1 MKKLR
6 QAFGGEVQGARLCL
20 RLAVVVTFTAVGF
33 NSGKCE
39 AADSPAGT
47 SAGKTVKTTGAAKT
61 SASKTSVKF
70 PTKAGHSKVAS
81 GHAVTTEEKK
91 RAAASLMSP
100 MKASLDEG
108 MKPRT
113 APPVETNKMRSKRFL
128 KEGARL
134 HRIGEYAD
142 AERLFKQAVAMDPR
156 NPDAFFNLGALA
168 EGRGDLV
175 DALTQYRAGLA
186 LMPQD
191 KSLKEAVDS
200 MESRLASG
208 QGSVNA
214 QINSGGYTASSFDGS
229 ADSGRTDIGR
239 WSSNFRHP
247 PTMFS
252 NPNPTAEFS
261 ETPLLGV
268 NAPEPPQVSQFSDPP
283 PILPA
288 TSNGPFQLSSTQNA
302 ALAGVGGTNVG
313 TYNVLN
319 SSPPPTLSVSQ
330 RPGGGGRRVA
340 GATLNA
346 ALRVGVRAALSGTGL
361 HCPAC
366 HFLRF

>member
-6 QAFGGEVQGARLCL
+6 QVLVGELQGARLCL
-20 RLAVVVTFTAVGF
+20 RLAVLVTCAAVGF
-33 NSGKCE
+33 NSSKCQ
-39 AADSPAGT
+39 AADSTAGNSSGKPVKAALPAR
-47 SAGKTVKTTGAAKT
+47 T
-61 SASKTSVKF
+61 SASKSNVRLSS
-70 PTKAGHSKVAS
+70 KAGHSKTAS
-81 GHAVTTEEKK
+81 GHAVTTAEKK

-100 MKASLDEG
+100 MKASLDEA
-108 MKPRT
+108 KPRT

-214 QINSGGYTASSFDGS
+214 QMNSSEYTGNSSDGG
-229 ADSGRTDIGR
+229 ADRGRTDIGR

-261 ETPLLGV
+261 EPPLLGV
-268 NAPEPPQVSQFSDPP
+268 NAPETPQLSQFSDPP
-283 PILPA
+283 PVLPA